1 MDDNIA
7 DLHRISYEQLIA
19 YAAGELPTDESVDVA
34 LHVAYCAECAATVK
48 RFQRVAT
55 LFQLNASAEPRR
67 VAITR
72 AEKIFSR
79 NRRVSLRHPLAL
91 DLSLFFQMGKRFSTA
106 VALAVLALIV
116 IVVFGQVGTVA
127 AATQDSLPG
136 DTLYP
141 VKLVVENLQLAVTF
155 DPVNKAELH
164 LGFAEVRV
172 RELTALAAKGLNGE
186 MPTAAQGYSD
196 HVSRADQLL
205 NVARKANEPVAAA
218 ANQMERILTRSTAVL
233 TTLLGTV
240 PPEAASA
247 IARAISVSESSKS
260 DAIELQSQT
269 VPPPGPAANAT
280 PTPTFMSLPAATPTL
295 QKGPRI
301 TPPGQDTPPGQRDDR
316 TPGPPISPPGQVNT
330 PPGQVKTPPGQI
342 NTPPGQVN
350 TPPGQINT
358 PPGQVKTPPGQVKTP
373 PGQQKTPPAQKK

>member
-1 MDDNIA
+1 MEDNI
-7 DLHRISYEQLIA
+7 DDFHRISYEQLIA

-48 RFQRVAT
+48 RFQRVSA

-67 VAITR
+67 AVIVR
-72 AEKIFSR
+72 AEKIFAR
-79 NRRVSLRHPLAL
+79 NRRVSLPHPIAL
-91 DLSLFFQMGKRFSTA
+91 DLSLFFRVGKRFSTA
-106 VALAVLALIV
+106 AALAALALIV
-116 IVVFGQVGTVA
+116 VLVFGQVGTVA

-172 RELTALAAKGLNGE
+172 KELTALAAKGLNSE
-186 MPTAAQGYSD
+186 IPTAAQGYSD
-196 HVSRADQLL
+196 HVGQADQLL
-205 NVARKANEPVAAA
+205 VAARKANEPVAVAA
-218 ANQMERILTRSTAVL
+218 SQMERILTRSTAVL

-240 PPEAASA
+240 PPGAASA
-247 IARAISVSESSKS
+247 IVRAINVSESSKS
-260 DAIELQSQT
+260 DAIELLSQT
-269 VPPPGPAANAT
+269 VPPPVPAANAT
-280 PTPTFMSLPAATPTL
+280 PTPTMSLPAATPTL
-295 QKGPRI
+295 QAGPPI
-301 TPPGQDTPPGQRDDR
+301 TPPGQDTPPGQRVDR

-330 PPGQVKTPPGQI
+330 PPGQAK
-342 NTPPGQVN
+342 

-373 PGQQKTPPAQKK
+373 PGQVKTPAGQQKTPPAQKK